1 MHNLKIAQK
10 LEDME
15 LYGRAA
21 LRHFPKAEKHVS
33 SAEIRQIMTEL
44 MRLTLKA
51 SRQHHKKAVLGAL
64 SVELDVMRHRIRVAM
79 KEGHLPMKKYEVWSR
94 HLDEVGRMVG
104 GWIRSVKG

>member
-33 SAEIRQIMTEL
+33 SAEIRQSMTEL
-44 MRLTLKA
+44 MRLTIKA
-51 SRQHHKKAVLGAL
+51 SRQHHKKTVLGAL
-64 SVELDVMRHRIRVAM
+64 SDELDVMRHRVRVAM
-79 KEGHLPMKKYEVWSR
+79 KEGHLPMKSTKSGAGTWMKLGEWLGAGLEV
-94 HLDEVGRMVG
+94 
-104 GWIRSVKG
+104 